1 MDRCEG
7 AYRTI
12 PSTNKLRLDPS
23 KFQGGVAL
31 WGAVEPVINTSKRRV
46 ESGIHVH
53 ARLEAGAK
61 KKAIDRNFD
70 AVELVVRENL
80 LEDRKSVMITRDTA
94 VAYYL
99 CRFLDQ
105 PLDSLFCP
113 HCGTPHLDSD
123 WFAVKPH
130 RVHLC
135 HKCNQLF
142 RAGRKSI
149 SNPLAA
155 AQMSLGLP
163 QSRKPRR
170 AKKTLIVDSADFPG
184 GFQIWASNPAILWT
198 SKLREEEG
206 IHVHAWKDKAKPAED
221 DTFAEVVI
229 DGIQLNETQLRTF
242 MAQQS
247 LYYLR
252 GKVHSINCPYCT
264 EPHFDEG
271 VAAFRPTL
279 EKTCTNCHG
288 QFSFPNR
295 RKLFVSN
302 PFVDT
307 VSALTHQG

>member
-12 PSTNKLRLDPS
+12 PSTNTLRLDPS
-23 KFQGGVAL
+23 DFKGGIAL
-31 WGAVEPVINTSKRRV
+31 WGAVEPVLNTSKWKV

-53 ARLEAGAK
+53 ARLEPGGR

-80 LEDRKSVMITRDTA
+80 IEDKKSVMITRDTA

-99 CRFLDQ
+99 CRFLNQ
-105 PLDSLFCP
+105 PIDALFCT

-123 WFAVKPH
+123 WYAVKPH
-130 RVHLC
+130 RTHLC

-142 RAGRKSI
+142 RAGRRSI

-155 AQMSLGLP
+155 AQMTLGLP
-163 QSRKPRR
+163 KSRTPRR
-170 AKKTLIVDSADFPG
+170 SQRSLEIDSAEFPG
-184 GFQIWASNPAILWT
+184 GYQVWASNPAILWT
-198 SKLREEEG
+198 SPVREEEG
-206 IHVHAWKDKAKPAED
+206 IHVHAWKDKRKPATD
-221 DTFAEVVI
+221 DTFDAVTI
-229 DGIQLNETQLRTF
+229 DGVLLDEEQLRTF

-252 GKVHSINCPYCT
+252 GKVHSVACPSCG
-264 EPHFDEG
+264 EPHFDAG
-271 VAAFRPTL
+271 VAAFRPTI
-279 EKTCTNCHG
+279 EKTCAYCSHV
-288 QFSFPNR
+288 FSFPGR
-295 RKLFVSN
+295 RKLFVGN

-307 VSALTHQG
+307 VSALNHQG

>member
-12 PSTNKLRLDPS
+12 PSTNTLRLDPS
-23 KFQGGVAL
+23 EFKGGVAL
-31 WGAVEPVINTSKRRV
+31 WGAVEPVLNTSKWAV
-46 ESGIHVH
+46 DSGIHVH
-53 ARLEAGAK
+53 ARTELGSK

-80 LEDRKSVMITRDTA
+80 IEDKKSVMITRDTA

-105 PLDSLFCP
+105 PLDALFCT

-123 WFAVKPH
+123 WYAVKPH
-130 RVHLC
+130 RTHLC

-163 QSRKPRR
+163 KSKAPKR
-170 AKKTLIVDSADFPG
+170 AKKSLEIRSSDFPG
-184 GFQIWASNPAILWT
+184 GYQVWASNPAILWT

-206 IHVHAWKDKAKPAED
+206 IHVHAWKEKRKPSED
-221 DTFAEVVI
+221 DTFSTVTI
-229 DGIQLNETQLRTF
+229 DGILLDEIQLRTF

-252 GKVHSINCPYCT
+252 GKIHSVRCPRCDQ
-264 EPHFDEG
+264 PHFDEG
-271 VAAFRPTL
+271 VAAFRPTVAKICVHCSC
-279 EKTCTNCHG
+279 EFT
-288 QFSFPNR
+288 FPDR
-295 RKLFVSN
+295 RKLFVGN

-307 VSALTHQG
+307 VAALNHQG